1 MNSVVLTGNLVKE
14 VKLEQTKNKKP
25 FLRNTLAVH
34 DGYKTEYEKTYF
46 INFETYSK
54 ETLKAFKNFKKG
66 QLIEI
71 QGKLVVENFK
81 NKEGNWVNIT
91 KVVVFKAEEVKF
103 KKKTEL
109 PPDEEVPFS
118 WDNLE

>member
-14 VKLEQTKNKKP
+14 IKLEQTKNKKP

-54 ETLKAFKNFKKG
+54 EALKSFKNFKKG

-81 NKEGNWVNIT
+81 NKDGNWVNII
-91 KVVVFKAEEVKF
+91 KIVVFKAEEVKF
-103 KKKTEL
+103 KKKVDL
-109 PPDEEVPFS
+109 PSDEEVPFS
-118 WDNLE
+118 WDSLE

>member
-34 DGYKTEYEKTYF
+34 DGYKTEFEKTYF

-54 ETLKAFKNFKKG
+54 ETIKSFKNFKKG

-91 KVVVFKAEEVKF
+91 KVIVFKAEEVQF
-103 KKKTEL
+103 KKKAEL
-109 PPDEEVPFS
+109 PTDEEVPFT
-118 WDNLE
+118 WDSLE